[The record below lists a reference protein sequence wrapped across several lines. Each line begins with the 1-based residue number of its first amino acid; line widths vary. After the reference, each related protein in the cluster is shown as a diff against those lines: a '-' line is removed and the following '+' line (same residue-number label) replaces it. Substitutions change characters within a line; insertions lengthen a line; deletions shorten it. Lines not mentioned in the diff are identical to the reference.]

1 MSKRIVIW
9 DIICYLIFPIVI
21 WNYGKNH
28 IGEYYAMLVST
39 LPGILYS
46 IVRFILLKRVNLFGI
61 FMVLNLL
68 IGTLVDVLAGSAI
81 QMLWNDVFYSYI
93 LALIFIVTIV
103 VNKPLFLFFSLD
115 LVEMQG
121 HNRTKMKSLFYQKKI
136 LFIYKLITF
145 GFAFR
150 EILLS
155 SLKIALILKYG
166 VNSFDKSII
175 LRQILS
181 WGTFGISFY
190 GFFYISKL
198 LNNQTNSQET
208 SDIC

>member
-81 QMLWNDVFYSYI
+81 QMLWNDVFYS
-93 LALIFIVTIV
+93 
-103 VNKPLFLFFSLD
+103 
-115 LVEMQG
+115 
-121 HNRTKMKSLFYQKKI
+121 
-136 LFIYKLITF
+136 
-145 GFAFR
+145 
-150 EILLS
+150 
-155 SLKIALILKYG
+155 
-166 VNSFDKSII
+166 
-175 LRQILS
+175 
-181 WGTFGISFY
+181 
-190 GFFYISKL
+190 
-198 LNNQTNSQET
+198 
-208 SDIC
+208 

>member
-1 MSKRIVIW
+1 MIW

-103 VNKPLFLFFSLD
+103 VNKPLFLFLSLD

-136 LFIYKLITF
+136 LFI
-145 GFAFR
+145 
-150 EILLS
+150 
-155 SLKIALILKYG
+155 
-166 VNSFDKSII
+166 
-175 LRQILS
+175 
-181 WGTFGISFY
+181 
-190 GFFYISKL
+190 
-198 LNNQTNSQET
+198 LN
-208 SDIC
+208 